1 MKILQICSSPS
12 WGGMEMHLPILSEV
26 LQRRNHGVFVVCS
39 PGTMIMRDALSR
51 GLRVFPLKIRGYF
64 DPFAISKLAGFIRDR
79 QIDLIH
85 SHYSKDLWTIV
96 PAVRFAKR
104 VPVILMKH
112 IGTRFPKKDFLHQ
125 RIYREVSH
133 IIANSEV
140 IKRNLIATHPIS
152 EDKVS
157 VIHLGIDLGIY
168 NPRRFNRSRIRKEL
182 GIRSEELVIGIVG
195 RLQRCKGYLEFLHM
209 AKGVL
214 KFHPNLKFLIV
225 GGPSRGEEREA
236 WEILQKVDELEL
248 GEKAI
253 VTGYR
258 KDVPRL
264 MTAMDIFVFPSHA
277 EAFGLVLIEAM
288 AMRLPVVSSDCD
300 GVLDIVKEGATG
312 LLVPP
317 RDVEG
322 LTQAVLHLIQNP
334 DARRSLGE
342 AARRRVEE
350 RFSIEAMVERIEAV
364 YQKAL
369 SDAGRD

>member
-1 MKILQICSSPS
+1 MRILQICSSPS

-26 LQRRNHGVFVVCS
+26 LQRRKHRVFVVCS
-39 PGTMIMRDALSR
+39 PGTMTMKDALSR

-64 DPFAISKLAGFIRDR
+64 DPFAISKLAGFIRDK

-96 PAVRFAKR
+96 PAMRLARR
-104 VPVILMKH
+104 VPIILMKH
-112 IGTRFPKKDFLHQ
+112 IGTGHPKKDFLHR
-125 RIYREVSH
+125 RIYNEVSH

-140 IKRNLIATHPIS
+140 IRRNLIATHPIS

-157 VIHLGIDLGIY
+157 VIHLGIDLEIY
-168 NPRRFNRSRIRKEL
+168 NPKRFNRSEIRGGL
-182 GIRSEELVIGIVG
+182 GIGSEELVIGIVG

-214 KFHPNLKFLIV
+214 KFHSNLKFLMV

-236 WEILQKVDELEL
+236 REILQKVDELGL
-248 GEKAI
+248 GEKTI

-258 KDVPRL
+258 KDVPML
-264 MTAMDIFVFPSHA
+264 MRAMDIFVFPSHA

-288 AMRLPVVSSDCD
+288 AMGLPVVSSNCD
-300 GVLDIVKEGATG
+300 GVLDIVEDGATG
-312 LLVPP
+312 VLVPP
-317 RDVEG
+317 KNVEG

-334 DARRSLGE
+334 DLRRSLGE
-342 AARRRVEE
+342 AGRRRVEE
-350 RFSIEAMVERIEAV
+350 RFSIETMVDRIEAV
-364 YQKAL
+364 YQKVL
-369 SDAGRD
+369 SHAGGD